1 MALTDQVIMPGSD
14 YQAIC
19 DATRS
24 LTNTTG
30 VLKSGELASKI
41 LSGKSSLPLRK
52 VTTLQISDGVATF
65 SSKTRY
71 ITVIAQNQN
80 LSYDNILTAILG
92 ETDTD
97 ICCQT
102 YGSSNYDMLSNYD
115 FVVSYNSTTRENTYT
130 WNLAA
135 SSSSDWYEGTIDIY
149 AY

>member
-24 LTNTTG
+24 LTNTIG

-65 SSKTRY
+65 SSETRY
-71 ITVIAQNQN
+71 ITVIAQHQNQ
-80 LSYDNILTAILG
+80 SILTAIVG
-92 ETDTD
+92 EGNDTDT
-97 ICCQT
+97 CCHT
-102 YGSSNYDMLSNYD
+102 YNNILSTSNFVLSYD
-115 FVVSYNSTTRENTYT
+115 STKRTYTYT
-130 WNLAA
+130 WNIAA
-135 SSSSDWYEGTIDIY
+135 SSSGSIWYEGTIDIY

>member
-24 LTNTTG
+24 LTNTIG

-41 LSGKSSLPLRK
+41 LSGKSSLSLRK

-71 ITVIAQNQN
+71 ITVIAQHQNQ
-80 LSYDNILTAILG
+80 SILTAIVG
-92 ETDTD
+92 EGSTDT
-97 ICCQT
+97 CCQT
-102 YGSSNYDMLSNYD
+102 YNNILSTSNFVLSYD
-115 FVVSYNSTTRENTYT
+115 STKRTYIYT
-130 WNLAA
+130 WNIAA
-135 SSSSDWYEGTIDIY
+135 SSSGSIWYEGTINIY

>member
-30 VLKSGELASKI
+30 VLKSGEIASKI
-41 LSGKSSLPLRK
+41 LSGKSSLSFRK
-52 VTTLQISDGVATF
+52 VTTLQISDGIVTF

-71 ITVIAQNQN
+71 ITVIAQNRYQN
-80 LSYDNILTAILG
+80 QSILTAMIG
-92 ETDTD
+92 ESSTDT
-97 ICCQT
+97 CCQT
-102 YGSSNYDMLSNYD
+102 YDTLLSTSNFVLSYD
-115 FVVSYNSTTRENTYT
+115 STKRTYIYT
-130 WNLAA
+130 WNVSA
-135 SSSSDWYEGTIDIY
+135 SSSSSIWYEGIIDIY

>member
-24 LTNTTG
+24 LTNTIG

-65 SSKTRY
+65 SSETRY
-71 ITVIAQNQN
+71 ITVIAQHQNQ
-80 LSYDNILTAILG
+80 SILTAIVG
-92 ETDTD
+92 EGNSTDT
-97 ICCQT
+97 CCQT
-102 YGSSNYDMLSNYD
+102 YNSILSTSNFVLSYD
-115 FVVSYNSTTRENTYT
+115 STKRTYIYT
-130 WNLAA
+130 WNIAA
-135 SSSSDWYEGTIDIY
+135 SSSSSIWYEGTIDIY

>member
-30 VLKSGELASKI
+30 VLKSGEIASKI
-41 LSGKSSLPLRK
+41 LSGKSSLPFCK
-52 VTTLQISDGVATF
+52 VTTLQISDGVVTF

-71 ITVIAQNQN
+71 ITVIAQHQNQ
-80 LSYDNILTAILG
+80 SILTAMVG
-92 ETDTD
+92 EGSSSTDT
-97 ICCQT
+97 CCQT
-102 YGSSNYDMLSNYD
+102 YNSPLSTSNFVLSYD
-115 FVVSYNSTTRENTYT
+115 STKRTYIYT
-130 WNLAA
+130 WNMSA
-135 SSSSDWYEGTIDIY
+135 SSRNSIWYEGTIDIY